1 LLHIVCQLAAARH
14 QRATIRAT
22 ITADILGAT
31 QVASTQDKNSVS
43 VERAIA
49 GFAEATDLALIIVN
63 QHRRI
68 AFVNQA
74 SEQMFGHTRE
84 SMIGRSLDLIIPE
97 RLRGAHAAG
106 MARAESGLA
115 GKLAGRTVEV
125 SALHADGQEF
135 PIEVGVSVWR
145 GPDGVMMSGVIRD
158 ISERR
163 ERAQKLA
170 GLSRRDPLTG
180 LPNRLE
186 MMDRLQGFLDAGLD
200 TAVLLIGLDG
210 LKKINGD
217 LGYKVGDTILQ
228 SLAIRLPALVAKDAL
243 MCRPEGSLFAL
254 MLPGMGNPVEAMTI
268 ARELLR
274 TVNDPLSIGEH
285 VVRLGANIGI
295 AVGPSQGADAEE
307 LVANADLAL
316 VRTPGVPTARLFEP
330 AMRSAIAAR
339 RAIND
344 EIRHAVEGR
353 ELQLYF
359 QPQVDM
365 ASGAIIGAEALLRWN
380 HRARGVLVPAAFL
393 AALESHSLAPQV
405 GDWIID
411 EACRHVAIWRRS
423 GLPSARVSVNLF
435 AGQLRAGNLVEVVR
449 DALRRHQLSPEAL
462 ELEVTETTA
471 LGAGADLD
479 RQFRALRDAKLRI
492 AFDDFGT
499 GHASLSLLKRFP
511 ITTIKID
518 RGFVR
523 DIQKDPFDRAII
535 QALLDMSR
543 TMGLDVVAEGI
554 ETQAQ
559 EKKLLQIGCRFGQGY
574 YYARPL
580 PQAKFMRFCAKG
592 SVVAKS
598 A

>member
-1 LLHIVCQLAAARH
+1 M
-14 QRATIRAT
+14 
-22 ITADILGAT
+22 TADILDAT
-31 QVASTQDKNSVS
+31 QAKSAPRKDDAS

-49 GFAEATDLALIIVN
+49 GFAEATDLALIIIN
-63 QHRRI
+63 QHGRI

-74 SEQMFGHTRE
+74 TEQMFGHQRE
-84 SMIGRSLDLIIPE
+84 ALIGRSLDLIIPE
-97 RLRGAHAAG
+97 RLRGAHTAG
-106 MARAESGLA
+106 VARIQAGLPP
-115 GKLAGRTVEV
+115 KLAGRTVEV
-125 SALHADGQEF
+125 AALHADGREF
-135 PIEVGVSVWR
+135 PVEIGMAAWQ
-145 GPDGVMMSGVIRD
+145 GADGMMMSGVIRD
-158 ISERR
+158 VSERR
-163 ERAQKLA
+163 ERAEKLA
-170 GLSRRDPLTG
+170 GLSRLDALTG

-186 MMDRLQGFLDAGLD
+186 MMERLQDYLDDKVD
-200 TAVLLIGLDG
+200 TTVMLIGLDG
-210 LKKINGD
+210 LKKINDD

-228 SLAIRLPALVAKDAL
+228 SLAIRLPALVSKDAL

-254 MLPGMGNPVEAMTI
+254 VLPEMGDPMRAMSI
-268 ARELLR
+268 ARDVLR
-274 TVNDPLSIGEH
+274 TVNSPLSIGEH

-295 AVGPSQGADAEE
+295 AIGPSQGYDADE

-316 VRTPGVPTARLFEP
+316 PRTQGTATARLFEP

-339 RAIND
+339 RAMND
-344 EIRHAVEGR
+344 EIRHAVEGQ
-353 ELQLYF
+353 ELELYF
-359 QPQVDM
+359 QPQIDM
-365 ASGAIIGAEALLRWN
+365 TSGAIIGAEALLRWN
-380 HRARGVLVPAAFL
+380 HHARGLLAPAAFL

-423 GLPSARVSVNLF
+423 GLLSARVSVNLF
-435 AGQLRAGNLVEVVR
+435 AGQLRAGNLVQVVR
-449 DALRRHQLSPEAL
+449 DALRRHQLPPESL

-523 DIQKDPFDRAII
+523 DIQKDRFDRAII
-535 QALLDMSR
+535 QALLDMSGI
-543 TMGLDVVAEGI
+543 MGLDVVAEGI
-554 ETQAQ
+554 ETEAQ
-559 EKKLLQIGCRFGQGY
+559 EKKLLEIGCRFGQGY

-580 PQAKFMRFCAKG
+580 PQARFMRFCTKAG
-592 SVVAKS
+592 ALAKS

>member
-1 LLHIVCQLAAARH
+1 MK
-14 QRATIRAT
+14 
-22 ITADILGAT
+22 ADISDAIEAT
-31 QVASTQDKNSVS
+31 SAQRKDDAY

-49 GFAEATDLALIIVN
+49 GFAEATDLALVIIN
-63 QHRRI
+63 QHGRI
-68 AFVNQA
+68 AVVNQA
-74 SEQMFGHTRE
+74 AEQMFGHSRE
-84 SMIGRSLDLIIPE
+84 AMIGRSLDLIIPE

-106 MARAESGLA
+106 VARVQAGLPPR
-115 GKLAGRTVEV
+115 LAGRTVEAA
-125 SALHADGQEF
+125 ALHADGHEF
-135 PIEVGVSVWR
+135 PIEIGMATWQGV
-145 GPDGVMMSGVIRD
+145 DGVMMSGIVRNL
-158 ISERR
+158 SERR
-163 ERAQKLA
+163 ERAEKLA

-180 LPNRLE
+180 LPNRVE
-186 MMDRLQGFLDAGLD
+186 MMERLQDYLDDKVD
-200 TAVLLIGLDG
+200 TTVMLIGLDG
-210 LKKINGD
+210 LKKINDD

-228 SLAIRLPALVAKDAL
+228 SLAIRLPALVSKDTL
-243 MCRPEGSLFAL
+243 LCRPEGSLFAL
-254 MLPGMGNPVEAMTI
+254 VLPDMGDPVRAMTI
-268 ARELLR
+268 AREVLR
-274 TVNDPLSIGEH
+274 TVNGPLSVGEH

-295 AVGPSQGADAEE
+295 AIGPSQGYDADE

-316 VRTPGVPTARLFEP
+316 PRTQGTATARLFEP

-339 RAIND
+339 RAMND
-344 EIRHAVEGR
+344 EIRHAVEGQ
-353 ELQLYF
+353 ELELYF

-365 ASGAIIGAEALLRWN
+365 TSGAIIGAEALLRWN
-380 HRARGVLVPAAFL
+380 HRARGLLAPATFL

-423 GLPSARVSVNLF
+423 GLKSARVSVNLF
-435 AGQLRAGNLVEVVR
+435 AGQLRAGNLAQVVR
-449 DALRRHQLSPEAL
+449 DALRRYQLPPESL

-479 RQFRALRDAKLRI
+479 RQFRNLRDAKLRI

-523 DIQKDPFDRAII
+523 DIQKDRFDRAII
-535 QALLDMSR
+535 QALLDMSGPI
-543 TMGLDVVAEGI
+543 GLDVVAEGI
-554 ETQAQ
+554 ETEAQ
-559 EKKLLQIGCRFGQGY
+559 EKKLLEIGCRFGQGY

-580 PQAKFMRFCAKG
+580 PQTRFMRFCAKAG
-592 SVVAKS
+592 AIAKS